1 MREVLMDTW
10 SKRIMLIVT
19 GFFWFSMYTYVPT
32 LGPYAKQLGASYDM
46 VGLIIGSYGFTQLIL
61 RIPMGVIS
69 DAWGSRKTF
78 VIGGILVAALSGM
91 GMWLVPTVGAL
102 LLFRALAGAAASTW
116 VDYTVLYAS
125 YFPGS
130 EAPKAIGFINAVNN
144 LGQVAAMLAGGYVAQ
159 SMGMEAP
166 FILSAVFGGIGI
178 ILSLFVQDKRL
189 KPKKVNTLVLQEAL
203 HDKNLL
209 RLSALAVILQIVTYV
224 TVFGFLPMAALVLG
238 ASSFE
243 LGLLT
248 TITMVPSIFSSAMS
262 GSFFRKHFGER
273 ATLVAGM
280 FIMSATCAV
289 IPFISSLELL
299 YFSQAL
305 GGFGRGLVFPLL
317 MGLSIKNFATDK
329 RSTAMGVFQ
338 AIYGLGMF
346 GGPVLAGVLS
356 SNFGL
361 AAGFLVTGIIGL
373 TGTCLAGW
381 RWYLPLT
388 NENTS
393 NTVN

>member
-1 MREVLMDTW
+1 MDTW

>member
-1 MREVLMDTW
+1 MDTW

-78 VIGGILVAALSGM
+78 VIGGILVASLSGM

-102 LLFRALAGAAASTW
+102 LLFRALAGVAASTW

-144 LGQVAAMLAGGYVAQ
+144 LGQVTAMLAGGYVAQ
-159 SMGMEAP
+159 TMGMEAP

-189 KPKKVNTLVLQEAL
+189 KPKPVNTLVLQEAL
-203 HDKNLL
+203 HDENLL

-224 TVFGFLPMAALVLG
+224 TVFGFLPMAALGLG

-280 FIMSATCAV
+280 FIMSASCAV
-289 IPFISSLELL
+289 IPFISSLEWL

-381 RWYLPLT
+381 QWYLPLT
-388 NENTS
+388 SENTRS
-393 NTVN
+393 TVN